1 LKREGFQGCCTL
13 LLLLLCCREMERRT
27 RVEVVTD
34 PCHPTLYNPIRPVY
48 APEWTQHKL
57 VAAADLDKGDIL
69 GLYWGDIK
77 TNR

>member
-1 LKREGFQGCCTL
+1 
-13 LLLLLCCREMERRT
+13 MERRT